1 MNKSCTKIKEI
12 KNIRTLIND
21 IKSGKVGWY
30 GYQGK
35 TILVGYRKGRDE
47 NGRDSKQRTYW
58 DRRKKG
64 LCVKAEDFYSRE
76 ISIPLYPA
84 MSQAQIKYVVNVLIE
99 VFNKYAR

>member
-1 MNKSCTKIKEI
+1 MKKSCIKIKEI

-21 IKSGKVGWY
+21 IKSGQVGWY

-47 NGRDSKQRTYW
+47 EGRDSKQRTYW

-64 LCVKAEDFYSRE
+64 LCVKCGKKVSKKN
-76 ISIPLYPA
+76 PQTGKLYRLCDRHRKELD
-84 MSQAQIKYVVNVLIE
+84 QKKI
-99 VFNKYAR
+99 

>member
-1 MNKSCTKIKEI
+1 MEKNSAKIKEI

-47 NGRDSKQRTYW
+47 EGHDSKQRRYW

-64 LCVKAEDFYSRE
+64 LCVKCGNKVSTKNPQTGE
-76 ISIPLYPA
+76 LYRLCDHHRKEFD
-84 MSQAQIKYVVNVLIE
+84 QKE
-99 VFNKYAR
+99 K

>member
-1 MNKSCTKIKEI
+1 MKKSCIKIKEI

-47 NGRDSKQRTYW
+47 DGRDSKQRTYW

-64 LCVKAEDFYSRE
+64 LCVKCGKKVLKKN
-76 ISIPLYPA
+76 PQTGKLYRLCDHHRKELD
-84 MSQAQIKYVVNVLIE
+84 QK
-99 VFNKYAR
+99 KK